1 MYPKK
6 PEITEEVNIKTIKEA
21 LHSLLESVIQK
32 DLLDIL
38 YSKIKSLATKVNE
51 LKGVVSKQEEKIDK
65 LTDELSRWKEGEN
78 NILFH
83 SFTDQER
90 QKLRDT
96 FIGLLGEAKNDNIDH
111 IQRAKTRVVNNLG
124 LHENAAEAIAKL
136 MDDMRDVAKGRLI
149 PQEEVFLDPKK
160 LSEDTKIKIKH
171 VINEGG
177 EKLLRLPEDSVRF
190 DADKINLPGN
200 HVLLDV
206 GKMDNRHRKAL
217 EKTLAG
223 RAGDYV
229 SLPVVYLATTGEQID
244 KRHITR
250 FPEEDTGE
258 RLEGQNPERYDGDS
272 STASEDNPNDG
283 LPF

>member
-177 EKLLRLPEDSVRF
+177 EELLRLPEDSVRF

-200 HVLLDV
+200 HVLLDID
-206 GKMDNRHRKAL
+206 KMDKRYRRAL

-244 KRHITR
+244 KSHITR